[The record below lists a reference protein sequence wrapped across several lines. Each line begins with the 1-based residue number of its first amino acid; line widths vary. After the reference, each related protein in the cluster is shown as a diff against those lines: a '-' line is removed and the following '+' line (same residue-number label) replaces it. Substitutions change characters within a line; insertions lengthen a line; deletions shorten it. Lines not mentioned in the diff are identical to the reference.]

1 MAEQLRPEGIPV
13 AVGDVVITTPGLIGQ
28 VEVLAPGTEGMRG
41 EEQATEEFQQALADA
56 GMAEQLS
63 VVVSQH
69 QEVTP
74 GDGTR
79 GSGGG
84 DDIVVNVPA
93 PGEGNGQVLLYA
105 AEDGSLSWHLAD
117 DVPPDDRAR
126 PRRRAADVPH
136 PASRRPGRRARARR
150 DPRCRWAPSARR
162 SSRSSSSRSS
172 TRSSARSA
180 TTSPSAG
187 RPRTG

>member
-1 MAEQLRPEGIPV
+1 MAQELRPEGIPV
-13 AVGDVVITTPGLIGQ
+13 TVGEVVITTPGLTGE
-28 VEVLAPGTEGMRG
+28 VEVHSPGTPGMRG
-41 EEQATEEFQQALADA
+41 EEQATEDFRQALDDA

-63 VVVSQH
+63 VVVSRH

-74 GDGTR
+74 GEGTR

-117 DVPPDDRAR
+117 NVPPAEVPSRGGERRTYRVPRAVV
-126 PRRRAADVPH
+126 D
-136 PASRRPGRRARARR
+136 PG
-150 DPRCRWAPSARR
+150 APL
-162 SSRSSSSRSS
+162 
-172 TRSSARSA
+172 T
-180 TTSPSAG
+180 AG
-187 RPRTG
+187 HRGLLGAVG